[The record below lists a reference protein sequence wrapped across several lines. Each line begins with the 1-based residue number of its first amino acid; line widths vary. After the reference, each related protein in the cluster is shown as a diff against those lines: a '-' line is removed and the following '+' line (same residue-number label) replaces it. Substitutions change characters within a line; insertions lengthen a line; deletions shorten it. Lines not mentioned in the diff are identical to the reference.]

1 MAHGLGI
8 KNTVTGR
15 GPCRQALGAQYSAW
29 EEAKA
34 DVCGLFLTE
43 QLIERGEITNT
54 TVAQNYI
61 TFIAGILRS
70 VRFGATEAH
79 GVANIMCYNYFLE
92 HGAFSRNADGKY
104 VIDVEKAREAAR
116 GWAAIIIAMEGEGDA
131 AAAKAYSD
139 RNGKIGSDLQAD
151 LDAIRDANIPRD
163 IIYKQGAQVLG
174 L

>member
-1 MAHGLGI
+1 M
-8 KNTVTGR
+8 
-15 GPCRQALGAQYSAW
+15 
-29 EEAKA
+29 
-34 DVCGLFLTE
+34 
-43 QLIERGEITNT
+43 
-54 TVAQNYI
+54 
-61 TFIAGILRS
+61 
-70 VRFGATEAH
+70 RFGATEAH